1 MVPVYTS
8 IMKDTEINNEPLM
21 RTFWRWNTGFEAA
34 RNFENKRLQ
43 DQIKAN
49 ISTLRDAVGI
59 MTHDATKPYAFSER
73 LVPGM
78 DGALSPVYHLR
89 AYISTDL
96 DELIPSE
103 SATHLTPITNIIIF
117 EIGTEISI
125 SDKNGKKIFP
135 FMNRGPIIMNRASLN
150 AVNSITSAFTRHL

>member
-1 MVPVYTS
+1 MPVYTS
-8 IMKDTEINNEPLM
+8 IMKDTEIDNEPLM
-21 RTFWRWNTGFEAA
+21 RMFWRWNTGFEAA
-34 RNFENKRLQ
+34 RNFENKRLH

-49 ISTLRDAVGI
+49 ISTLRDAVGV
-59 MTHDATKPYAFSER
+59 MTNNVTKPYTFNER

-103 SATHLTPITNIIIF
+103 SATQITPTAHIIIS

-135 FMNRGPIIMNRASLN
+135 FMNRGSITMNRVSLN
-150 AVNSITSAFTRHL
+150 TVNSITSAFTRHL

>member
-1 MVPVYTS
+1 MVPCYSSV
-8 IMKDTEINNEPLM
+8 MKNADIENEPLM
-21 RTFWRWNTGFEAA
+21 RTFWRWNSGSEAA

-59 MTHDATKPYAFSER
+59 MTHDVTKPFAFSER

-78 DGALSPVYHLR
+78 DGALSPVYLLR

-96 DELIPSE
+96 DKLIPSE
-103 SATHLTPITNIIIF
+103 SATDLTPITNIIIF

-135 FMNRGPIIMNRASLN
+135 FMNRGPIIMNRANLN
-150 AVNSITSAFTRHL
+150 AANDITSAFTRHL